1 MPPSTRNPFHG
12 LVGST
17 NKVLHVDEWIP
28 RHKLGMWQFEYI
40 ESNKNIQQ
48 FDDKDYQEIVDH
60 CEQAT
65 QINP

>member
-1 MPPSTRNPFHG
+1 MMNLLKEPEDIECQLLSICH
-12 LVGST
+12 
-17 NKVLHVDEWIP
+17 
-28 RHKLGMWQFEYI
+28 HKLGMWQFEYI